1 MLSKLKTSDI
11 IIKISAGGMDV
22 YFINELVVIFVMIT
36 LNSVF
41 AAYEMALASIS
52 RIKLMYLV
60 ETNKKGSTEALFM
73 KDRMEASLAAVQLG
87 VTLVGSIAAAI
98 GGAGIT
104 EALGPYFQ
112 HHLGL
117 SKAMAESLSLAC
129 LVIPLS
135 SFTIIFAELIPK
147 TFALKNSEWVIL
159 KLSKAMLY
167 FTYIAYPVIYSLEN
181 IVKAANKF
189 IDKRMRKNSFSDTQS
204 SLYELTAALSLA
216 RTSRLIDAQQEKIVM
231 SAAQL
236 SQRPIKSIMIPVADI
251 CMIPQD
257 CSLSDALI
265 RAHLDMHTRFPIC
278 EDLNDP
284 QTITGYINFKDI
296 IAALK
301 INPDD
306 PTIKGTIRPII
317 KFLDS
322 TPISKV
328 LERMIQEKLHIS
340 LVEDANHLILG
351 MITQEDI
358 IEELVGEIE
367 DEFDRLP
374 NHVHPY
380 GNQWLIGGSVPMSTL
395 AKTLGLNWNIPT
407 DESDL
412 KLADWCDK
420 QYGKPFNG
428 GEVIT
433 ANGIQ
438 VTVRKLRRKKISE
451 AFVAKSA

>member
-1 MLSKLKTSDI
+1 MI
-11 IIKISAGGMDV
+11 I
-22 YFINELVVIFVMIT
+22 
-36 LNSVF
+36 LNAVF
-41 AAYEMALASIS
+41 AAYEMALASAS

-60 ETNKKGSTEALFM
+60 EIKKKGAVEALFM

-87 VTLVGSIAAAI
+87 VTFVGSIAAAV
-98 GGAGIT
+98 GGAGVT
-104 EALGPYFQ
+104 EALNPYFQ
-112 HHLGL
+112 KTLGL
-117 SKAMAESLSLAC
+117 SKVMAETLSLAA

-147 TFALKNSEWVIL
+147 TYAIKNSEWVIL
-159 KLSKAMLY
+159 KLSKMMIF
-167 FTYIAYPVIYSLEN
+167 FTYIAYPAVSSLEF
-181 IVKAANKF
+181 IVKTANKF
-189 IDKRMRKNSFSDTQS
+189 IGKNLPNNSPVPDTQS

-236 SQRPIKSIMIPVADI
+236 SLRPIKEITIPVADI
-251 CMIPQD
+251 CMIPQN
-257 CSLSDALI
+257 CSLSEALI
-265 RAHLDMHTRFPIC
+265 MAHLDMHTRFPVC
-278 EDLNDP
+278 ENINDP
-284 QTITGYINFKDI
+284 QTIQGYINFKDI

-306 PTIKGTIRPII
+306 PTIKGTIRPLI

-328 LERMIQEKLHIS
+328 LERMIQEKLHIG
-340 LVEDANHLILG
+340 LVENAQKQIIG

-374 NHVHPY
+374 NHIHPY
-380 GNQWLIGGSVPMSTL
+380 GNQWLVGGAVNMSAL
-395 AKTLGLNWNIPT
+395 ANTVGINWPSG
-407 DESDL
+407 SDADL
-412 KLADWCDK
+412 RLADWC
-420 QYGKPFNG
+420 QRHSTKPFNG
-428 GEVIT
+428 GEVISS
-433 ANGIQ
+433 NGLQI
-438 VTVRKLRRKKISE
+438 TVRKLRRKRISE

>member
-1 MLSKLKTSDI
+1 M
-11 IIKISAGGMDV
+11 
-22 YFINELVVIFVMIT
+22 YFINELVIIFVMIT
-36 LNSVF
+36 LNAVF

-60 ETNKKGSTEALFM
+60 ETKKKGAVDALYM

-147 TFALKNSEWVIL
+147 TYALKNSEWVIL
-159 KLSKAMLY
+159 TLSKPILY
-167 FTYIAYPVIYSLEN
+167 FTYIAYPAIYSLEN

-189 IDKRMRKNSFSDTQS
+189 IGKKMPNNTSTADTQS

-236 SQRPIKSIMIPVADI
+236 SLRPIKSIMIPVADI

-278 EDLNDP
+278 ENLNDP
-284 QTITGYINFKDI
+284 QTINGYINFKDI

-340 LVEDANHLILG
+340 LVEDESHRILG

-374 NHVHPY
+374 NHIHPY
-380 GNQWLIGGSVPMSTL
+380 GNQWLVGGAVPMSLL
-395 AKTLGLNWNIPT
+395 AKTMGTNWSAPA
-407 DESDL
+407 DESEM

-420 QYGKPFNG
+420 QYGLPFNG
-428 GEVIT
+428 GEIIN
-433 ANGIQ
+433 ANGLQ

-451 AFVAKSA
+451 AFVAKNV